1 MPPKMELANALRFI
15 VILIVT
21 YEKKANMQ
29 FSRKLLTSLFIGQYN
44 VEKTQIPPP
53 PLCQPRCRLIK
64 KKKNR
69 TKHKKQQENIARTN
83 NFS

>member
-29 FSRKLLTSLFIGQYN
+29 FNRKLLTSLFIGQYN
-44 VEKTQIPPP
+44 VEKTQTSPPP
-53 PLCQPRCRLIK
+53 NKIPNLKR
-64 KKKNR
+64 
-69 TKHKKQQENIARTN
+69 HKRQINANPE
-83 NFS
+83 

>member
-1 MPPKMELANALRFI
+1 
-15 VILIVT
+15 
-21 YEKKANMQ
+21 MQ

-64 KKKNR
+64 KKKIAQNKKNNKKTLR
-69 TKHKKQQENIARTN
+69 EQIIFHKFVSETTVPNANKGPSKLLWYEI
-83 NFS
+83 